1 MSSAQQSGRGRTNL
15 YVLRSPI
22 LLVLHRLALDT
33 RPRCRYST
41 VPLVAAILSLIIK
54 QPQQLQEQII
64 QFTIDLVS
72 INTCSNNKIKM
83 SNVRGLF
90 DGKKDDDSDD
100 DSKQNNNRFVG
111 GIDSRGGGR
120 LVKLVAVIAI
130 DCSLHIH
137 FL

>member
-1 MSSAQQSGRGRTNL
+1 
-15 YVLRSPI
+15 
-22 LLVLHRLALDT
+22 
-33 RPRCRYST
+33 
-41 VPLVAAILSLIIK
+41 
-54 QPQQLQEQII
+54 
-64 QFTIDLVS
+64 
-72 INTCSNNKIKM
+72 M

-120 LVKLVAVIAI
+120 LVKLVAVI
-130 DCSLHIH
+130 DVSLHIH